1 MSLARLSR
9 RRRFWLVGILLFLV
23 VLVGVI
29 WLIGA
34 PPPRKI
40 VLATGDPDG
49 GFALL
54 GREYKARLE
63 RMGLRVELLESTGS
77 IANLRAVQDGR
88 ADAAFAQ
95 SGVTGKLES
104 TDGLSSLAAVR
115 ADPIWIFSRRP
126 DEVTSLKELT
136 GQTVALGPA
145 GSGTDALGRL
155 LLNDFGAKPAKIVN
169 LPMKESQQALEK
181 GDVEFAML
189 VASADAPV
197 IRDLLRRDDL
207 RLVSLRRQAAIARR
221 LPYLRRVDLLAGSFD
236 LARDSPPAD
245 VAMVGPTTLL
255 VAREDLHP
263 RVVEQLLI
271 VAQKVHPSGGLLD
284 DAGRFPMLETAEL
297 PAHVAAEKYMISGES
312 FLSRLLPYWG
322 VRLAWQAQLVLLP
335 LLAVLIPLWRLYP
348 AVNAFRVDRI
358 LRRKYAALRDAEQAI
373 NASDDSASLR
383 AALDRLD
390 VLRSDLE
397 TLSRRLPAQL
407 QRDLYDWR
415 LHVAMVRTEGEDR
428 LRRLAGTPTPTPA
441 GGSTETPAS
450 EAG

>member
-1 MSLARLSR
+1 MSVLRLSR
-9 RRRFWLVGILLFLV
+9 RRRLWFVGILLFMI
-23 VLVGVI
+23 VLAGAI
-29 WLIGA
+29 WSIGA

-63 RMGLRVELLESTGS
+63 RMGLHVELLESTGS
-77 IANLRAVQDGR
+77 IANLRAVQAGR
-88 ADAAFAQ
+88 ADVAFAQ
-95 SGVTGKLES
+95 SGVTGLLEN
-104 TDGLSSLAAVR
+104 TDGLSSLAAVG
-115 ADPIWIFSRRP
+115 ADPLWIFSRRLAE
-126 DEVTSLKELT
+126 DSTLK
-136 GQTVALGPA
+136 GIADRTVALGPT

-155 LLNDFGAKPAKIVN
+155 LLAEFGVKPARIVN
-169 LPMKESQQALEK
+169 LPMKESRQALER

-189 VASADAPV
+189 VVSADAPV
-197 IRDLLRRDDL
+197 IRDLMRRDDL
-207 RLVSLRRQAAIARR
+207 RLVSLRRQATIARR

-236 LARDSPPAD
+236 LDRDSPPAD
-245 VAMVGPTTLL
+245 VAMVAPTTLL
-255 VAREDLHP
+255 VARENLHP

-271 VAQKVHPSGGLLD
+271 VAQKVHSSGGLLE

-358 LRRKYAALRDAEQAI
+358 LRRKYSALRDAEQAI
-373 NASDDSASLR
+373 NASDDSASLG
-383 AALDRLD
+383 AALARLD

-397 TLSRRLPAQL
+397 TLARRLPAQL

-428 LRRLAGTPTPTPA
+428 MRRLAGTSVPTVA
-441 GGSTETPAS
+441 GDSSAD
-450 EAG
+450 AN